1 MLTPYRRRAGLALAL
16 LLLCAGAVVLLAGPA
31 AAATTASFTTTSTW
45 ETGYTG
51 QYTIANTGPAAIT
64 GWRVEFDL
72 PASTTVGTF
81 WDALMTSSG
90 NHYTF
95 TNRDYNATIAVG
107 GTASFGFVAAGTTP
121 PANCR
126 LNGAACGGGGGGTPT
141 TTRPPGATTT
151 TTTTTR
157 PPAPTTTLPPP
168 PPPPPAGALR
178 VAPYVDM
185 GAFPTPSLTDI
196 AQATGLR
203 GFSLAFVTSVGC
215 KASRFNAFDP
225 RQGFARADIDGVRAL
240 GGDVTIS
247 FGGASGI
254 ELAQA
259 CTDVG
264 SLTAEYQA
272 VVTAYALRNVDFDIE
287 GSAVAEPAS
296 IARRSSAIAA
306 LQRANPGLRVSLT
319 LPVLPEGLTADGLNV
334 VRSARDAGVDV
345 GMVNVMAMDYSRD
358 GDYGAFAVQ
367 AAQSTFAQLKTL
379 YPTRTDAQ
387 VWAMV
392 GVTPMLG
399 QNDDGH
405 VYDQT
410 DARQLVTFANG
421 QHPGRLAFWELTRD
435 RNACTGALF
444 RCTNVPQQPF
454 EFTGIFRGFTG

>member
-1 MLTPYRRRAGLALAL
+1 MLAPYRRRAGLVVAAL
-16 LLLCAGAVVLLAGPA
+16 LLCTGVLVLQAGLA
-31 AAATTASFTTTSTW
+31 AAATTASFSTTSTW
-45 ETGYTG
+45 DTGYEG
-51 QYTIANTGPAAIT
+51 KYTIANSGPAAIT

-81 WDALMTSSG
+81 WDALMTRSA

-107 GTASFGFVAAGTTP
+107 ASITFGFVAGGTTL

-126 LNGAACGGGGGGTPT
+126 LNGAACGGGGGATT
-141 TTRPPGATTT
+141 TTRPPG

-157 PPAPTTTLPPP
+157 PPASTTTTTRPPP
-168 PPPPPAGALR
+168 TPGPGGLR

-185 GAFPTPSLTDI
+185 GAFPTPSLTGI
-196 AQATGLR
+196 AQSTGLR

-215 KASRFNAFDP
+215 RASWFNAFDP
-225 RQGFARADIDGVRAL
+225 RQGFARGEIDGVRAL

-264 SLTAEYQA
+264 ALTAEYQA
-272 VVTAYALRNVDFDIE
+272 VVTAYQLRNVDFDIE

-296 IARRSSAIAA
+296 ISRRSTAIAA
-306 LQRANPGLRVSLT
+306 LQRANAGLRVSLT

-345 GMVNVMAMDYSRD
+345 SLVNVMAMDYSRN
-358 GDYGAFAVQ
+358 GDYGSFAVQ
-367 AAQSTFAQLKTL
+367 AAQSTFDQLKTL
-379 YPTRTDAQ
+379 YPGRSDAQ

-405 VYDQT
+405 IYDQT

-421 QHPGRLAFWELTRD
+421 QHLGRLAFWELTRD

-444 RCTNVPQQPF
+444 QCTNIPQAPF

>member
-1 MLTPYRRRAGLALAL
+1 MMHTPSTRRAGLVVAA
-16 LLLCAGAVVLLAGPA
+16 LLLCAGVLVLQAGPA
-31 AAATTASFTTTSTW
+31 AAATTASFSTTSNW
-45 ETGYTG
+45 DTGYEG
-51 QYTIANTGPAAIT
+51 RYTIANTGPAAIT
-64 GWRVEFDL
+64 GWQVEFDL

-81 WDALMTSSG
+81 WDALMTHTG

-95 TNRDYNATIAVG
+95 TNRDYNATVAVG
-107 GTASFGFVAAGTTP
+107 ASVTFGFVAAGTTP

-126 LNGAACGGGGGGTPT
+126 LNGAACGGGSAPT
-141 TTRPPGATTT
+141 TTRPPGATI
-151 TTTTTR
+151 TTTR
-157 PPAPTTTLPPP
+157 PLVTTTPPP
-168 PPPPPAGALR
+168 PPPDGTALK

-185 GAFPTPSLTDI
+185 GAFPTPTLADI
-196 AQATGLR
+196 ARTTGLR

-215 KASRFNAFDP
+215 RASWFNAFDP
-225 RQGFARADIDGVRAL
+225 RQGFARADIDAVRAL

-259 CTDVG
+259 CTDVA

-287 GSAVAEPAS
+287 GAAVAEPAS
-296 IARRSSAIAA
+296 IARRSAAIAA
-306 LQRANPGLRVSLT
+306 LQRGANPGLRVSLT
-319 LPVLPEGLTADGLNV
+319 LPVLPEGLTADGPNV

-345 GMVNVMAMDYSRD
+345 GMVNLMAMDYSRD

-387 VWAMV
+387 LWAMV

-405 VYDQT
+405 IYDQT

-421 QHPGRLAFWELTRD
+421 QHLGGLAF
-435 RNACTGALF
+435 
-444 RCTNVPQQPF
+444 
-454 EFTGIFRGFTG
+454 